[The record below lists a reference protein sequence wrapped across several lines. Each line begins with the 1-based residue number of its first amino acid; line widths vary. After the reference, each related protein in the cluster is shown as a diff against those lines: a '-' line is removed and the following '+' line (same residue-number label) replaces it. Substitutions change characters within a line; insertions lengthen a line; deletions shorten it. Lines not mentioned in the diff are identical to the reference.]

1 MGHTAVSATQASSV
15 TLKTWQQGAK
25 KNNCNFAA
33 FNRVVDKK
41 TSIIQMGPNIFN
53 FG

>member
-15 TLKTWQQGAK
+15 TLQIWQHGAK
-25 KNNCNFAA
+25 KNNCNLTS

-41 TSIIQMGPNIFN
+41 TGIIKMGPNILN